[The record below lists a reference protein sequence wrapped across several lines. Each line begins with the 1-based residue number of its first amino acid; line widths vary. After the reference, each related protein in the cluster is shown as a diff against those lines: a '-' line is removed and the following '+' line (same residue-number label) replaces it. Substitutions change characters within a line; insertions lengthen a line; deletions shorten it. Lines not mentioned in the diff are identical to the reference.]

1 MNEGDRVKKNPASN
15 MRTLCF
21 FSFVMDDISEVG
33 QKMAVE
39 NSFEYF
45 CTRLYE
51 QFYEFER

>member
-1 MNEGDRVKKNPASN
+1 